1 MLALSFFF
9 APYKPF
15 ALYVPS
21 WSLPTDD
28 GHERALSVA
37 VVLSL
42 SDAKA
47 PVQNLQLL
55 TLDELAAILE
65 RSPET
70 IRKDIRRNPDAVPPR
85 LQLPGTR
92 LLRWR
97 ASDVDA
103 WLARHAEQGV
113 RHV

>member
-1 MLALSFFF
+1 M
-9 APYKPF
+9 
-15 ALYVPS
+15 
-21 WSLPTDD
+21 
-28 GHERALSVA
+28 SVA

-47 PVQNLQLL
+47 TMQKLQLL

>member
-1 MLALSFFF
+1 MAGVNRRCRSLSC
-9 APYKPF
+9 PIQ
-15 ALYVPS
+15 S
-21 WSLPTDD
+21 
-28 GHERALSVA
+28 
-37 VVLSL
+37 

-47 PVQNLQLL
+47 RVQNLQLL
-55 TLDELAAILE
+55 TLDELAVILG

-97 ASDVDA
+97 AVDVQA
-103 WLARHAEQGV
+103 WMSQFVAQTPVKRSEQ
-113 RHV
+113 

>member
-1 MLALSFFF
+1 M
-9 APYKPF
+9 
-15 ALYVPS
+15 
-21 WSLPTDD
+21 
-28 GHERALSVA
+28 SVA

-47 PVQNLQLL
+47 TMQNLQLL
-55 TLDELAAILE
+55 TLDELGAILQ

-97 ASDVDA
+97 ASDVDV
-103 WLARHAEQGV
+103 WLALNVQKGARHG
-113 RHV
+113 

>member
-1 MLALSFFF
+1 MLALSFF

-15 ALYVPS
+15 ALHVPS
-21 WSLPTDD
+21 WSLPTNG

-37 VVLSL
+37 VVLQR

-47 PVQNLQLL
+47 PVQTIPLL
-55 TLDELAAILE
+55 TLDELATILG

-70 IRKDIRRNPDAVPPR
+70 IRKDIRRNPVAVPPR

-97 ASDVDA
+97 ASDVDV
-103 WLARHAEQGV
+103 WLAVNVQKGA

>member
-1 MLALSFFF
+1 M
-9 APYKPF
+9 
-15 ALYVPS
+15 
-21 WSLPTDD
+21 
-28 GHERALSVA
+28 SVA
-37 VVLSL
+37 VVLQR

-47 PVQNLQLL
+47 PVQTIPLL
-55 TLDELAAILE
+55 TLDELAAILG

-103 WLARHAEQGV
+103 WLAVNVQKGARND
-113 RHV
+113 

>member
-1 MLALSFFF
+1 M
-9 APYKPF
+9 
-15 ALYVPS
+15 
-21 WSLPTDD
+21 
-28 GHERALSVA
+28 
-37 VVLSL
+37 LSL

-47 PVQNLQLL
+47 PVQTIPLL
-55 TLDELAAILE
+55 TLEELAVILG

-103 WLARHAEQGV
+103 WLAVNVQKEARHD
-113 RHV
+113 